1 MWQEIKYF
9 SVAVTDLEAG
19 IKVYE
24 DMFGLK
30 PMTEI
35 TETRWGFRAV
45 MLGNDDRMQVEIV
58 QPSNPESPL
67 ARFMKE
73 RSRPQNQHGEG
84 VYIIGVAVDN
94 LAESVARVRQHGGKV
109 AQDPE
114 LPNLAWV
121 HPLASKY
128 VLIELQGPPSE

>member
-24 DMFGLK
+24 DMFDLK

-45 MLGNDDRMQVEIV
+45 MLGNGDRMQVEMV

-73 RSRPQNQHGEG
+73 RSRSQNQHGEG
-84 VYIIGVAVDN
+84 IYIIGVAVDN

-121 HPLASKY
+121 HPLTSKY
-128 VLIELQGPPSE
+128 VLLELQGPPSE